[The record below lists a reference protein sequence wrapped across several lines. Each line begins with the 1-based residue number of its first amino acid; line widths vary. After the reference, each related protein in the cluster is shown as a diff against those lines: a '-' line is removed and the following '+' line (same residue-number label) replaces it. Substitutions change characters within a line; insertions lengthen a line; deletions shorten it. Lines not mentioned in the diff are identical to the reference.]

1 MHAWDDNVVE
11 ALPLRPWRSAPTGS
25 PPSKR
30 VSPVSRPRGVPR
42 PTMRDVAK
50 AAAVS
55 LKTVS
60 RVVNDEGGVRPETA
74 ARVHEAIV
82 TLGFRRNDM
91 ARVLRQGRSSGTLG
105 LVIEDVANPFYSD
118 ITRAVE
124 RVARSRG
131 YLVIAGSSDED
142 PERER
147 DLVRTLCERRVEGL
161 LIVPAGDDHRFLL
174 PDLHVGMAVVFMDRP
189 PGGIQAD
196 TILIDNV
203 DGARQAT
210 EHLLAHGRGRD
221 GQQRAAWPV
230 GPPDRDLRRQQP
242 QHHRRAARDPGHR
255 QPCRAHR
262 VRRFRAGRH
271 ACHSCERGHPQPGED
286 GPPSGRAAVP
296 APGRRRGTT
305 PTDPPT
311 GQSGSARLWRGAAMR
326 PIPLAPNRVRRFYR
340 GGAAIASLTGSGP
353 LDAGS

>member
-50 AAAVS
+50 AAAVI

-82 TLGFRRNDM
+82 TLGFRRNGM
-91 ARVLRQGRSSGTLG
+91 ARGLRQGRSSGTLG
-105 LVIEDVANPFYSD
+105 LVIEDVANPFYPD
-118 ITRAVE
+118 
-124 RVARSRG
+124 
-131 YLVIAGSSDED
+131 IAGSSDED

-147 DLVRTLCERRVEGL
+147 DLVRTLFERRVEGL

-210 EHLLAHGRGRD
+210 EHLLAHG
-221 GQQRAAWPV
+221 
-230 GPPDRDLRRQQP
+230 
-242 QHHRRAARDPGHR
+242 HRRIGMVGDLPRIFTAVERHQGYAETMKDAGIGVDEQLIKLGPHDVAAAETASRELLGL
-255 QPCRAHR
+255 
-262 VRRFRAGRH
+262 
-271 ACHSCERGHPQPGED
+271 S
-286 GPPSGRAAVP
+286 
-296 APGRRRGTT
+296 
-305 PTDPPT
+305 DPPT
-311 GQSGSARLWRGAAMR
+311 AIFAGNNRNTIGALR
-326 PIPLAPNRVRRFYR
+326 
-340 GGAAIASLTGSGP
+340 AIQATGSRAALIGFDDFELADMLATP
-353 LDAGS
+353 VSVVTHSPAKMGRQAAELLCRRLAGDKAPPQRIRLPVSLVPRGSGEVPP

>member
-74 ARVHEAIV
+74 ARVHEAI
-82 TLGFRRNDM
+82 
-91 ARVLRQGRSSGTLG
+91 GTLG

-210 EHLLAHGRGRD
+210 EHLLAHG
-221 GQQRAAWPV
+221 
-230 GPPDRDLRRQQP
+230 
-242 QHHRRAARDPGHR
+242 HRRIGMVGDLPRIFTA
-255 QPCRAHR
+255 
-262 VRRFRAGRH
+262 VERH
-271 ACHSCERGHPQPGED
+271 QGYAE
-286 GPPSGRAAVP
+286 
-296 APGRRRGTT
+296 T
-305 PTDPPT
+305 
-311 GQSGSARLWRGAAMR
+311 MK
-326 PIPLAPNRVRRFYR
+326 
-340 GGAAIASLTGSGP
+340 
-353 LDAGS
+353 DA